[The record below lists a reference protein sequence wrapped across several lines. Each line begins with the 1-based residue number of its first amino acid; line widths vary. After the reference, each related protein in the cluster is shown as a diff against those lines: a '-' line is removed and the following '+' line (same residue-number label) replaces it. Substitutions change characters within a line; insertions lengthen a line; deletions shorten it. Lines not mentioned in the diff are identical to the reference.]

1 MKHKKQTPLLNMNM
15 EISRGTKFQ
24 LKITILIFRTKFPQK
39 GYFQSKPEKVNTPI
53 ELYIFKFHLKLTNLL
68 FFLDQKWYVQSK
80 LEKVN
85 NIFKFWIFELV

>member
-1 MKHKKQTPLLNMNM
+1 MKQKKQTPLLNMNM
-15 EISRGTKFQ
+15 EISLGTKFQ

-68 FFLDQKWYVQSK
+68 FFWTKNGMSNRNWK
-80 LEKVN
+80 K
-85 NIFKFWIFELV
+85 